1 MKFLLYT
8 IISLLF
14 IFTVWQYYAASSNK
28 KYNSMNNKIIG
39 TIDNIE
45 FRIYNQYTKASVPI
59 SNSNMKSANGKFSI
73 LAGYIFGGNQQKQSI
88 AMTSPVIYEM
98 EEKSYFSFLMP
109 ESLTVQELPKPN
121 NNSIEINDVVNQ
133 HVAVISFGGFAND
146 NKVKKYH
153 AQLKNKLIDLGLKV
167 DNNHIVAVYQPPYQF
182 IDRTNEIW
190 IEISKNDLDGLLSSI
205 KMKEN

>member
-14 IFTVWQYYAASSNK
+14 IFTIWQYYAASSNK
-28 KYNSMNNKIIG
+28 KYNSMNNKIVG
-39 TIDNIE
+39 AIDNIE

>member
-14 IFTVWQYYAASSNK
+14 IFTVWQYYAASYNK
-28 KYNSMNNKIIG
+28 KYNSMNNKIVG
-39 TIDNIE
+39 AIDNIE

-73 LAGYIFGGNQQKQSI
+73 LAGYIFGGNQQKKSI

-109 ESLTVQELPKPN
+109 ESLTGQELPKPN

>member
-8 IISLLF
+8 IISLFF

-28 KYNSMNNKIIG
+28 KYNSMNNKIVG

-73 LAGYIFGGNQQKQSI
+73 LAGYIFGGNQQKKSI

-109 ESLTVQELPKPN
+109 ESLSSQEMPKPN

-190 IEISKNDLDGLLSSI
+190 VEISKNDLDGLLSST

>member
-14 IFTVWQYYAASSNK
+14 IFTIWQYYAASSNK
-28 KYNSMNNKIIG
+28 KYNSMNNKIVG

-73 LAGYIFGGNQQKQSI
+73 LAGYIFGGNQQKKSI

>member
-28 KYNSMNNKIIG
+28 KYNSMNNKIVG

-73 LAGYIFGGNQQKQSI
+73 LAGYIFGGNQQKKSI

-109 ESLTVQELPKPN
+109 ESLSGQELPKPN

-190 IEISKNDLDGLLSSI
+190 VEISKNDLDGLLSST

>member
-28 KYNSMNNKIIG
+28 KYNSMNNKIVG
-39 TIDNIE
+39 AIDNIE

-73 LAGYIFGGNQQKQSI
+73 LAGYIFGGNQQKKSI

>member
-73 LAGYIFGGNQQKQSI
+73 LAGYIFGGNQQKKSI

>member
-28 KYNSMNNKIIG
+28 KYNSMNNKIVG

-73 LAGYIFGGNQQKQSI
+73 LAGYIFGGNQQKKSI

-109 ESLTVQELPKPN
+109 ESLSGQELPKPN

-190 IEISKNDLDGLLSSI
+190 VEISKNDLDGLLSSI